1 MAGEDIRKAGPYN
14 DDYDPTKQYTHF
26 LAVPGRVHQAREETS
41 IQTMIFDYLKRV
53 SDTLF
58 KDGAITQGM
67 GFSLSTDKVLTVED
81 GRVYLNGKLHYFK
94 KQTLQIT
101 GVGTEKIG
109 VILDETIVT
118 EEQDVTLTDP
128 AENMQNFGQAGMH
141 RLKSVPKLTLNNSSA
156 ATIYELEDGQL
167 KVEVSRPNF
176 DGLSDTLAKR
186 TYDES
191 GNYRVNGLE
200 IVAEPYDANNVQL
213 TVEVGTAY
221 IKGYQVIKPAPIK
234 RVLPIS
240 TSTRSGTNEPKVF
253 KTGTL
258 DYELNNYPAKSI
270 TKVVSQVSVTETL
283 TRGGTANGLDYPTK
297 SPLVTIDSIVAGGTT
312 YVKGTD
318 FKQTGDAVDWS
329 LGGAEPASGT
339 SYTITYKY
347 NKTMAK
353 DVDYQLYS
361 ITGDWGETKDYVRFK
376 AGGDRPVADSTF
388 TVDYEYYLGRIDLVW
403 LDRFGNVGFETGQ
416 PDIPRSVQ
424 PPFLQNAD
432 VLPLGSVYFPP
443 NSGNAVAK
451 FSSVTRL
458 EMAELQRLAKRVTDV
473 EYNQA
478 ITELDRQAI
487 AGESASTLKGVFS
500 DSFRNPNK
508 GDLTHPLFTVMYSL
522 EDGLIML
529 PPNSTNATKPSIN
542 TGASSAKVWGRL
554 ITAPMTEVVSINQF
568 YATRSMQVNPY
579 LAFNTL
585 ASMKL
590 IPEVDNWIEDSFIEV
605 NKTEFEARKFYRWW
619 NHKLASDAWRYNA
632 NADLMDLIVEGTNGQ
647 KFSDWRGE
655 TASVVKT
662 EKSREIL
669 EEAITNMRQIE
680 VQISA
685 SNLLPSAD
693 NLIAYFD
700 GIKVTL
706 TPLAGF
712 SAGSTAGSVRANASG
727 EVKAK
732 FTIPAGVRTG
742 TREVVL
748 SNANNTATA
757 PFTSIGTRRTTINT
771 ITTTRI
777 TGTIVDPLAQS
788 FEFPQDTVLT
798 SVGAYFSAKDATK
811 NVIVQIRNMVNGYP
825 GQIVYGEKV
834 LKPSQINI
842 SSTAATET
850 KVTFD
855 DPVMC
860 AANEQ
865 YCMVFLTDSA
875 TPAMWVA
882 DLGGKDVTTGTVV
895 ANNPYLA
902 GLLFSSANAKTWT
915 AHQGQN
921 LKFKVYTAEF
931 QPTGTIEFDPLFD
944 VSADRLL
951 LLSDYLTPRNTGC
964 VWEMSLDDKPY
975 QPITSYE
982 DVDLTTVASKVKLRA
997 TFKSDKNM
1005 SPLMA
1010 LDSFTLVSFLSAT
1023 SGSYIGRNTVMD
1035 TSYTTVVQTFEGSIP
1050 QGCTI
1055 VPQLSYDG
1063 GTTWKT
1069 PTSTGQ
1075 TQVSADFTRY
1085 EYSYTV
1091 PNGTNATQFRAR
1103 LNLTANSPVLRPK
1116 ARKFINVIK

>member
-1 MAGEDIRKAGPYN
+1 
-14 DDYDPTKQYTHF
+14 
-26 LAVPGRVHQAREETS
+26 
-41 IQTMIFDYLKRV
+41 
-53 SDTLF
+53 
-58 KDGAITQGM
+58 
-67 GFSLSTDKVLTVED
+67 
-81 GRVYLNGKLHYFK
+81 
-94 KQTLQIT
+94 
-101 GVGTEKIG
+101 
-109 VILDETIVT
+109 
-118 EEQDVTLTDP
+118 
-128 AENMQNFGQAGMH
+128 MH

-176 DGLSDTLAKR
+176 DGLADTLAKR

-191 GNYRVNGLE
+191 GNYRVSGLE
-200 IVAEPYDANNVQL
+200 ITAEPYDANNVQL

-234 RVLPIS
+234 KVLPIS
-240 TSTRSGTNEPKVF
+240 KTTRSTTNEPKVF

-258 DYELNNYPAKSI
+258 DYEINNYPVKAI
-270 TKVVSQVSVTETL
+270 NKVVSQVSVTETL
-283 TRGGTANGLDYPTK
+283 TRGGTANGIDYPTK
-297 SPLVTIDSIVAGGTT
+297 TPLVTIDSIVAGGTT
-312 YVKGTD
+312 YIKGTD
-318 FKQTGDAVDWS
+318 FKQTGDSIDWS
-329 LGGAEPASGT
+329 LGGKEPASGT

-353 DVDYQLYS
+353 DVDYELYS
-361 ITGDWGETKDYVRFK
+361 ITGQWGETKDYVRFK
-376 AGGDRPVADSTF
+376 SGGDRPVADSTF
-388 TVDYEYYLGRIDLVW
+388 TVDYEFYLGRIDLVW
-403 LDRFGNVGFETGQ
+403 LDRFGNVGFEQGQ
-416 PDIPRSVQ
+416 PDVPRSVQ
-424 PPFLQNAD
+424 PPYLSNPD

-443 NSGNAVAK
+443 NSGGAVAK
-451 FSSVTRL
+451 FNSVTRL
-458 EMAELQRLAKRVTDV
+458 EMSELQRLAQRVTDV

-500 DSFRNPNK
+500 DSFRSPSK
-508 GDLTHPLFTVMYSL
+508 GDLAHPLFTVMYSL

-529 PPNSTNATKPSIN
+529 PPNSTNASKPTIN

-554 ITAPMTEVVSINQF
+554 ITAPMTEVVTINQF

-590 IPEVDNWIEDSFIEV
+590 TPEVDNWINDEYIKV
-605 NKTEFEARKFYRWW
+605 QNVEFQARKFWGWW
-619 NHKLASDAWRYNA
+619 GHKADKWRYDA
-632 NADLMDLIVEGTNGQ
+632 NADLMDLVVEGTNGVTLE
-647 KFSDWRGE
+647 DWRGKMGDSI
-655 TASVVKT
+655 AVVKT
-662 EKSREIL
+662 EKSKEII
-669 EEAITNMRQIE
+669 EEAITTMRQIE
-680 VQISA
+680 VQISV
-685 SNLLPSAD
+685 SNLLPSSD
-693 NLIAYFD
+693 NLTCYFD
-700 GIKVTL
+700 GVKVSL
-706 TPLAGF
+706 TPLSGF
-712 SAGSTAGSVRANASG
+712 TAGSTTGTVRSNASG

-732 FTIPAGVRTG
+732 FTIPQGIRTG

-757 PFTSIGTRRTTINT
+757 PFTSIGTRRTTIDT

-798 SVGAYFSAKDATK
+798 SVGAYFSAKDANK

-834 LKPSQINI
+834 LKPTQINV
-842 SSTAATET
+842 SATAATET

-855 DPVMC
+855 DPIMC

-882 DLGGKDVTTGTVV
+882 DLGGKDVSTGTVV

-931 QPTGTIEFDPLFD
+931 QPTGTIEFDPMFD

-951 LLSDYLTPRNTGC
+951 LLSDFLTPRNTGC
-964 VWEMSLDDKPY
+964 IWEMSLDDKPY

-982 DVDLTTVASKVKLRA
+982 DVELSTVASKVKLRA

-1023 SGSYIGRNTVMD
+1023 SGSYIGRNTVME
-1035 TSYTTVVQTFEGSIP
+1035 SAYTTVIQTFEGSIP

-1055 VPQLSYDG
+1055 TPQLSYDG

-1075 TQVSADFTRY
+1075 SQVSAEFTKY
-1085 EYSYTV
+1085 SYSYTV

-1103 LNLTANSPVLRPK
+1103 LNITANSPVLRPK